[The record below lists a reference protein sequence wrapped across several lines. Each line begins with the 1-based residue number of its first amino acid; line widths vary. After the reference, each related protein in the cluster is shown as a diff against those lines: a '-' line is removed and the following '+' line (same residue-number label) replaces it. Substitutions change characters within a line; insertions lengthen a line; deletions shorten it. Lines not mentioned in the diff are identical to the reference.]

1 MLLLSRLI
9 RAMIGATLVW
19 TTPPAEAGEEPLC
32 APRAAVVARLARDF
46 GETPRGL
53 GLAGPERLVEIFA
66 SASTGTWTL
75 LRTAPDGTA
84 CLIAAG
90 HDWHGL
96 AESGQRVRGAAL

>member
-9 RAMIGATLVW
+9 RAMLGAPRVGP
-19 TTPPAEAGEEPLC
+19 TPPAEAGEGPLC

-53 GLAGPERLVEIFA
+53 GLAGAERLVELFA
-66 SASTGTWTL
+66 SKDTGTWTL

-96 AESGQRVRGAAL
+96 AESSQLARGAPL